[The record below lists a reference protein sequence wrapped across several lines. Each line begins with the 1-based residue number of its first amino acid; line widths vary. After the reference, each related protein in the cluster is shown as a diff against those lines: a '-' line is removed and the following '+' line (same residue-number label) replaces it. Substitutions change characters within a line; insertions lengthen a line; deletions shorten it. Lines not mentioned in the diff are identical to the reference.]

1 MKNGMRKKSNK
12 SCLKSI
18 FVDISSLEAPKK
30 FNQEIWHRL
39 QRDILDIK
47 IEFNSAQKTFPN
59 ICLLIAGIID
69 YYREQRVNFDFQ
81 DLNNADGYITNT
93 HFYTPCNA
101 DIKSESLNY
110 PFDKVWTFS
119 TPEGISNL
127 TDAFVDKIRTSEV
140 VEEGVLRGITWCINE
155 TMDNV
160 LQHANI
166 SKGLIMGQHLK
177 DSHRIA
183 ISIFDYGRGILK
195 SFKDSNYHNMP
206 RTAKDAITLALQE
219 KVTRDPNVGQGNGMW
234 GLSELVLN
242 NGGLLR
248 IISSNAGIQFNSGD
262 VSDIPP
268 SQCLYLG
275 SENACTLVDFQ
286 LDYHSKIDIDG
297 ILGGMVD
304 IWMEDHETDAGK
316 VSFSLAQEANGTG
329 TRQAAERLRNMI
341 LNAYNEKK
349 CKIIIDFEGIN
360 FLSSSF
366 ADELLGKLL
375 VEFGLINFMQ
385 IFELVNISSSNKV
398 IINRSVQQRMA
409 QIYYDKTISLP
420 ED

>member
-1 MKNGMRKKSNK
+1 MNSRKRKKYNK
-12 SCLKSI
+12 PYSKNI
-18 FVDISSLEAPKK
+18 FVDISSLDAPRK
-30 FNQEIWHRL
+30 FNQEIWHRV
-39 QRDILDIK
+39 RKDILDIT
-47 IEFNSAQKTFPN
+47 IEFNSAHKTFPN

-69 YYREQRVNFDFQ
+69 YYREQRVNFNFQ
-81 DLNNADGYITNT
+81 DRNNTDGYITNT
-93 HFYTPCNA
+93 HFQAPCNA
-101 DIKSESLNY
+101 DIKSDLLNY

-127 TDAFVDKIRTSEV
+127 TDTFVDKIRTSEV

-155 TMDNV
+155 AMDNV

-195 SFKDSNYHNMP
+195 SFKDSNYYKP

-234 GLSELVLN
+234 GLSELVFN

-248 IISSNAGIQFNSGD
+248 IISSKAGIQFNSRD
-262 VSDIPP
+262 VSDIPL
-268 SQCLYLG
+268 SQCIYLG
-275 SENACTLVDFQ
+275 FENACTLVDFQ
-286 LDYHSKIDIDG
+286 LDYLSAIDIDR

-304 IWMEDHETDAGK
+304 LWMENHETDAGK
-316 VSFSLAQEANGTG
+316 ISFSLAQEANGTG

-375 VEFGLINFMQ
+375 VKFGLINFML

-398 IINRSVQQRMA
+398 VINRSVQQRMA
-409 QIYYDKTISLP
+409 QMYYDETISLP
-420 ED
+420 KD

>member
-1 MKNGMRKKSNK
+1 MNSRKRKKYNK
-12 SCLKSI
+12 PYSKNI
-18 FVDISSLEAPKK
+18 FVDISSLDAPRK
-30 FNQEIWHRL
+30 FNQEIWHRV
-39 QRDILDIK
+39 RKDILDIT
-47 IEFNSAQKTFPN
+47 IEFNSAHKTFPN

-69 YYREQRVNFDFQ
+69 YYREQRVNFNFQ
-81 DLNNADGYITNT
+81 DRNNTDGYITNT
-93 HFYTPCNA
+93 HFQAPCNA
-101 DIKSESLNY
+101 DIKSDLLNY

-127 TDAFVDKIRTSEV
+127 TDTFVDKIRTSEV

-195 SFKDSNYHNMP
+195 SFKDSNYYKP

-234 GLSELVLN
+234 GLSELVFN

-248 IISSNAGIQFNSGD
+248 IISSEAGIQFNSRD
-262 VSDIPP
+262 VSDIPL
-268 SQCLYLG
+268 SQCIYLG

-286 LDYHSKIDIDG
+286 LDYLSAIDIDR

-304 IWMEDHETDAGK
+304 LWMENHETDAGK
-316 VSFSLAQEANGTG
+316 ISFSLAQEANGTG

-375 VEFGLINFMQ
+375 VKFGLINFMQ

-398 IINRSVQQRMA
+398 VINRSVQQRMA
-409 QIYYDKTISLP
+409 QMYYDETISLP
-420 ED
+420 KD